1 MVASDIQKVI
11 TSVFYARI
19 LFDLYVFAQV
29 EAVEHELL
37 ADYVN
42 VVVFSIKGS
51 RSLASFLSGGGSS
64 SPFSPPSLIKLTA
77 W

>member
-11 TSVFYARI
+11 TKRSCARF

-42 VVVFSIKGS
+42 VVVFSTKGS

-64 SPFSPPSLIKLTA
+64 SPLPPPLTI
-77 W
+77 

>member
-11 TSVFYARI
+11 TIDFALDVW
-19 LFDLYVFAQV
+19 FDLYAFAQV

-42 VVVFSIKGS
+42 VVVFSTKGS

-64 SPFSPPSLIKLTA
+64 SPFPPPSTMKLTA
-77 W
+77 

>member
-11 TSVFYARI
+11 TKRFCARF
-19 LFDLYVFAQV
+19 LSDLYVFAQV

-37 ADYVN
+37 ADYIN
-42 VVVFSIKGS
+42 VVVFSTKGS

-64 SPFSPPSLIKLTA
+64 SPFSLPLTI
-77 W
+77 